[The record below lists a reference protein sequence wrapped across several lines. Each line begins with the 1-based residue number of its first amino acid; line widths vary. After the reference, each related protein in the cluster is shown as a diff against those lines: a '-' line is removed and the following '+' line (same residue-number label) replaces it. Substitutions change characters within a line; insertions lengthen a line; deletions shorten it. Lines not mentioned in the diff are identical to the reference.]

1 MWWAVNEYIK
11 LNVWKMGLLS
21 TTKHGWWPKAIIDK
35 KKKIDFQKTFSLVVK
50 PCTI

>member
-1 MWWAVNEYIK
+1 MEDGTFEHY
-11 LNVWKMGLLS
+11 
-21 TTKHGWWPKAIIDK
+21 KAWLVAKGYYRQK